1 VSYNIVDAHQV
12 VGNPETSGMTSENR
26 SRKVII
32 DFFFVGIDLATNV
45 RSAGIEEHAVGS
57 GHQPIYMEIE
67 L

>member
-1 VSYNIVDAHQV
+1 MSYNIVDAYQV

-26 SRKVII
+26 SRPVII
-32 DFFFVGIDLATNV
+32 DFCFVGIDLATNV
-45 RSAGIEEHAVGS
+45 RSAGIEEYAVGS